1 MQIIIPI
8 LTFALAGKFR
18 KMRSPFEGVTT
29 DGQINTCFLIS
40 GIGLFFIYPILLD
53 GYPEELTTIRYTNI
67 AFLLGVYIS
76 PNLFLKKHK
85 DIINTI
91 IENFDL
97 NWRTLIPSL
106 STIIT
111 TYVAVRLHW
120 NEIQWVFLMMVVGI
134 MLMFLFLQ
142 LEKSIKYKRKTMR
155 RR

>member
-1 MQIIIPI
+1 
-8 LTFALAGKFR
+8 
-18 KMRSPFEGVTT
+18 MRSPFEGVTT

-120 NEIQWVFLMMVVGI
+120 NEIQWVFIIHIILI
-134 MLMFLFLQ
+134 
-142 LEKSIKYKRKTMR
+142 
-155 RR
+155 